1 MANKLTVSIK
11 QVDAKVH
18 ITEVVNV
25 ELGVRTAFNF
35 IDKDDEDTIEVSDGH
50 HTMDELYEHRH
61 VLFLALVKYF
71 DNYVTPLA
79 CNIKCWKSRM
89 HDDGSSYEGW
99 FLLGMTVTK
108 PNFIAGADP
117 EVFDISYHL
126 PDRLWHMAKVI
137 EREKAPPYTGYTSK
151 DVIERIM
158 RL

>member
-1 MANKLTVSIK
+1 MIK
-11 QVDAKVH
+11 KIE
-18 ITEVVNV
+18 ITASE
-25 ELGVRTAFNF
+25 ERTFGYLSEGRLENGRYF
-35 IDKDDEDTIEVSDGH
+35 ITIAGEDLQVSDGH

-61 VLFLALVKYF
+61 ILYLALVKYF

-79 CNIKCWKSRM
+79 CNIKCWKSKL

-108 PNFIAGADP
+108 PNFIAGAEP

-126 PDRLWHMAKVI
+126 PEKYWHMAKVI
-137 EREKAPPYTGYTSK
+137 ELVKAPPYNGYTSQ
-151 DVIERIM
+151 DVIQRIM